1 MMITDSEFI
10 AVAPF
15 NENNDSQV
23 VAVENMTKRTKK
35 TATIWYDIETF
46 GMTSKHSAINSI
58 ISEFVKIMLKYA
70 VIVCLEYCQIP

>member
-1 MMITDSEFI
+1 MITIKKLMINLKKHYMMITDSELI

-35 TATIWYDIETF
+35 KRPY
-46 GMTSKHSAINSI
+46 GMTSKHL
-58 ISEFVKIMLKYA
+58 MMKY
-70 VIVCLEYCQIP
+70 LP

>member
-15 NENNDSQV
+15 NENNQNNDSQV

-35 TATIWYDIETF
+35 KNDH
-46 GMTSKHSAINSI
+46 M
-58 ISEFVKIMLKYA
+58 V
-70 VIVCLEYCQIP
+70 